1 MKVRRERGQKSYTLM
16 LLGTGENT
24 GAFVSL
30 GEAGEYTAMFGVT
43 GTTLNQRTTKYSSL
57 IDAMA
62 HHQTEGG
69 RRIVRDELSGV

>member
-1 MKVRRERGQKSYTLM
+1 MEQKSYTPM

-24 GAFVSL
+24 EAFVSL
-30 GEAGEYTAMFGVT
+30 DGAGQYTVMFGVT
-43 GTTLNQRTTKYSSL
+43 GKTLNQRTTKYSIS

-69 RRIVRDELSGV
+69 RRIVRDEQSGV

>member
-1 MKVRRERGQKSYTLM
+1 MLM

-30 GEAGEYTAMFGVT
+30 DEAGEYTAMFGVT
-43 GTTLNQRTTKYSSL
+43 GKILNQRTTKNSSS

-69 RRIVRDELSGV
+69 RRIVPDEQSGV

>member
-1 MKVRRERGQKSYTLM
+1 M

-30 GEAGEYTAMFGVT
+30 DEAGEYTAMFGVT
-43 GTTLNQRTTKYSSL
+43 GKTLNQWTTKYSSS

-62 HHQTEGG
+62 HHQIEGG
-69 RRIVRDELSGV
+69 RRILRDEQSGV